1 MIPLYSIFLTGQLI
15 DFHPSVMA
23 TSSSQ
28 RFSSLNSP
36 QWAIEG
42 SSERD
47 QYACFFSKSEVGP
60 WWRLD
65 LTTTRG
71 IFNVRVVSASRLS
84 LPDDLVVY
92 VSNGSAV
99 DTADERAHC
108 GDSVSSSSGVEV
120 TTFDC
125 NSTLVGRYVYI
136 TTLKSTSTQLALCE
150 VTLNVETGLP
160 H

>member
-1 MIPLYSIFLTGQLI
+1 
-15 DFHPSVMA
+15 MA

-28 RFSSLNSP
+28 YSSSLYSP

-47 QYACFFSKSEVGP
+47 QYACFFSKTSEAGP

-71 IFNVRVVSASRLS
+71 IFNVRVVSASSPS
-84 LPDDLVVY
+84 LPDGLVVY

-99 DTADERAHC
+99 DTADERAQC
-108 GDSVSSSSGVEV
+108 GDSFSSSSGVEV

-136 TTLKSTSTQLALCE
+136 TTPTTTQLALCE
-150 VTLNVETGLP
+150 VILNVKTGLP
-160 H
+160 Y